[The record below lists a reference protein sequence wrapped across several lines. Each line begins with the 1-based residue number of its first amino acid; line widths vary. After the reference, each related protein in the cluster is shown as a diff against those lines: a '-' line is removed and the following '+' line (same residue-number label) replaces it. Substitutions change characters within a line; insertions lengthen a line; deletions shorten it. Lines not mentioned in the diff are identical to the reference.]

1 MFVVTPHLVPT
12 EENTIMAEEYN
23 TSILHHRRWYSWY
36 LATRNNGTQWG
47 GDSRGI
53 YQGESWLNGYK
64 NPKWRDQVRLGYQ
77 AGTEMSAQQELHGR
91 LPYYEALEQFAVK
104 PPYTPSPYWLSS
116 KYSTATFHDT
126 WLDSHSPESL
136 SETKAN
142 NEALTHYVNKIR
154 DVQTS
159 FQGGVFLGE
168 LKEAVDL
175 IRNPVKSIRD
185 GVSSFL
191 DSATKRNRTMRNLT
205 SARKRDILADSW
217 LEYSF
222 GWKPF
227 VNDLAEGLETFANAN
242 NDWDKSGWKTV
253 YGVGEDEIPIY
264 KGQVTLGTST
274 PSLRTNLHRKSKVI
288 VKYKGQVDRSLN
300 AVYDAQNMGLDLHS
314 VPLAAWEIVPWS
326 FLIDYFTNF
335 GDIISAASLAR
346 SDVRW
351 TLKTVRKEYISELK
365 GKHMTLTV
373 NATNK
378 YQKSW
383 LSMDRFIRRPM
394 VRKHVYRTP
403 YNGSL
408 VPQLEFSIPGGAS
421 RWLNMAALYTG
432 RKNLKAIYL
441 T

>member
-1 MFVVTPHLVPT
+1 
-12 EENTIMAEEYN
+12 
-23 TSILHHRRWYSWY
+23 
-36 LATRNNGTQWG
+36 
-47 GDSRGI
+47 
-53 YQGESWLNGYK
+53 
-64 NPKWRDQVRLGYQ
+64 
-77 AGTEMSAQQELHGR
+77 MSAQQELFNR
-91 LPYYEALEQFAVK
+91 LPYYEALENISAK
-104 PPYTPSPYWLSS
+104 PPHIAQPFWLSS
-116 KYSTATFHDT
+116 KYSTATYFDT
-126 WLDSHSPESL
+126 WLDSHSPETL

-142 NEALTHYVNKIR
+142 NEALAHYINKVR

-175 IRNPVKSIRD
+175 IRNPVRSIRD
-185 GVSSFL
+185 GFSGFLSS
-191 DSATKRNRTMRNLT
+191 AKARKRSLRNLT
-205 SARKRDILADSW
+205 SEKKREILADSW

-253 YGVGEDEIPIY
+253 YGVGTDEIPIY
-264 KGQVTLGTST
+264 KGTASLGTST
-274 PSLRTNLHRKSKVI
+274 PQLRTNLHRKSKVI

-300 AVYDAQNMGLDLHS
+300 AVYDLQNMGLDPHS

-335 GDIISAASLAR
+335 GDIISAASVAR
-346 SDVRW
+346 SDIRW

-365 GKHMTLTV
+365 GANYDLTV
-373 NATNK
+373 ASTNK
-378 YQKSW
+378 YQKSY
-383 LSMDRFIRRPM
+383 LAMNRFIRRPM
-394 VRKHVYRTP
+394 VRKHVYRNP

-421 RWLNMAALYTG
+421 RWLNIAALYAG
-432 RKNLKAIYL
+432 RKNLRTLYL